1 MSNIQN
7 EIVKFIADIEIDP
20 QDAAT
25 YQKALGDCEASA
37 DALRKSIAQTV
48 EKMAK
53 LREEGKES
61 TAEFAAH
68 KKSLEAD
75 TKALKEVTKSAD
87 KYAEALGL
95 GSMSL
100 SQLQKHAKNTRA
112 ALSKIHKEANPQLWK
127 KYNDELE
134 ATNKRIAEIKSNGEK
149 TGKSLEGMGAK
160 IAGGVTAGGL
170 ALKAIDGITNLVKK
184 GFKDWTTETQKAGD
198 AFQAEMNVINDCW
211 SHFIRNITAG
221 RGEITLSYKEVAQ
234 LSREVTALT
243 DELFEM
249 ENAYK
254 IVSVSRSQ
262 EMNEANAIMR
272 DSSKSAE
279 ERMAA
284 LEQMKTIEQGL
295 AEDRLAIAEQAAD
308 AAYKAFQMQ
317 TGLEREEAEY
327 YVTEYL
333 QAKKDGLV
341 ELAAEY
347 NTFFFKHQGLIEGLQ
362 SGAYMSIQTIQSLR
376 EQAGEASTA
385 MAGYSQEVANYA
397 EITRQYNL
405 SNDPITLQ
413 FVDSIAARIQAMAD
427 ADPAALASKY
437 SKLTGTLT
445 KQMEAEEKAA
455 REERY
460 RNRIAA
466 ADTAYKKE
474 LLALKESLAA
484 REISEAEY
492 RVKSEAAELA
502 MLNNKIAINKAFGK
516 DVVDLQNTIADK
528 QIAAQKRITDALAKG
543 EAEFQRTLE
552 RMQAEQDREIEKMMD
567 AMMAET
573 EAEIEALLA
582 SDPDNPINRLTALA
596 TKAQQ
601 DPAATKKGKLAQAE
615 NAYNT
620 ELTDLE
626 DMHSMMLIS
635 EEEFLAR
642 KQQLNEDYAK
652 TVAQIN
658 LETWEES
665 FTVANQFLDAA
676 SEMVGSIR
684 DAEMANL
691 DAQMEKELAAAGNN
705 AEERER
711 IEAEYEAKKLDTQK
725 KYADIDMAIN
735 IAKTIA
741 AGALAAI
748 QSFAQLGPIAGGVMA
763 GVIAVTTAAQ
773 VATIVAQRNA
783 IKNSSVSSS
792 SSSGSSGSSGQTYT
806 REVTGYS
813 EGGYTGQ
820 GGRLEPAGIVHR
832 GEYVVAAPELR
843 DPEVAREVAR
853 IERKRQARLSGRRTL
868 PGYADGGYTGIST
881 SAETDILQQIYE
893 ILIRISNTPIPAYIV
908 LSQLQAK
915 QAEWEKYK
923 KSISLKG

>member
-134 ATNKRIAEIKSNGEK
+134 ATNKRIKEIKDNGGK
-149 TGKSLEGMGAK
+149 AGKSLEGMAK
-160 IAGGVTAGGL
+160 IAGGITAGGI
-170 ALKAIDGITNLVKK
+170 ALKAIGGLTNIAKK
-184 GFKDWTTETQKAGD
+184 GFQDWREETQVVGD
-198 AFQAEMNVINDCW
+198 QFNMTMTVINDQW
-211 SHFIRNITAG
+211 SHFLRKLTAG
-221 RGEITLSYKEVAQ
+221 RNEITLSYKEVAQ
-234 LSREVTALT
+234 LSREIVMLS
-243 DELFEM
+243 DELFEL
-249 ENAYK
+249 ENSYK
-254 IVSVSRSQ
+254 ITASATTQ
-262 EMNEANAIMR
+262 QMNEANAIMR

-284 LEQMKTIEQGL
+284 LTKMQEAEATLAQDRLLIAQQ
-295 AEDRLAIAEQAAD
+295 AEDVAYLAF
-308 AAYKAFQMQ
+308 KKQ
-317 TGLEREEAEY
+317 TALEREEAEY
-327 YVTEYL
+327 FVSNYI

-341 ELAAEY
+341 DLATAYNKHLEAKTAAEEALKAPGQNVGFY
-347 NTFFFKHQGLIEGLQ
+347 Q
-362 SGAYMSIQTIQSLR
+362 
-376 EQAGEASTA
+376 EQRQKLNEATTA
-385 MAGYSQEVANYA
+385 MAGFTDEVIRYA

-405 SNDPITLQ
+405 GNDPVTTA
-413 FVDSIAARIQAMAD
+413 FVDAVATRIQAVAD

-437 SKLTGTLT
+437 SKLTGTIT

-474 LLALKESLAA
+474 LLALKESLVA

-652 TVAQIN
+652 AVAQIN

-792 SSSGSSGSSGQTYT
+792 SSGSSGSSGQTYT